1 MRFVVIAVSL
11 AVMLNQLAWAGDAN
25 LSGHWAGEM
34 RQVDPDQESRY
45 SMALSLKGSGGTT
58 SYPSLNCGGSLEKIG
73 DAAGGYVIF
82 REKITYGALNSD
94 VERGCING
102 LLIITQRDGKLV
114 LGWFAAFDGLPALAS
129 AVLEKEMVQSK

>member
-11 AVMLNQLAWAGDAN
+11 AVMLNQSAWAGDAK
-25 LSGHWAGEM
+25 LSGRWAGEM

-45 SMALSLKGSGGTT
+45 LMTLRLEGSGGAT
-58 SYPSLNCGGSLEKIG
+58 SYPSLKCGGSLEKIG

-94 VERGCING
+94 VERGCIDG

-129 AVLEKEMVQSK
+129 AVLEKETVQSK